1 MLDLPID
8 RLLSATMVS
17 QFFRDV
23 KMALLALKTKKAHPG
38 WMGLFV
44 RVGQSS

>member
-1 MLDLPID
+1 
-8 RLLSATMVS
+8 MVS
-17 QFFRDV
+17 QFFQNV

-44 RVGQSS
+44 HAD